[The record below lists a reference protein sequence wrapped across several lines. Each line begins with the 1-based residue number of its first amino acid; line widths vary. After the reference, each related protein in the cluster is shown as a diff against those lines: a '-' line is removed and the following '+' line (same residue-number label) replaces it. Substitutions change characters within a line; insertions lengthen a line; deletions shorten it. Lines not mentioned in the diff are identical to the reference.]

1 MLEMDSLC
9 FYLERFLFLKSKLKS
24 ILNWVRRLDYAD
36 TGIRNDSSSCNS
48 YDRFRNWNYTN
59 EWSKKP

>member
-36 TGIRNDSSSCNS
+36 TGIRNDQQQLQQL
-48 YDRFRNWNYTN
+48 
-59 EWSKKP
+59 